1 MASGQKRSLLKVGL
15 LTLVSLALLIT
26 TLVWLKGR
34 GFSGGPAD
42 SVLFRDVDGLRE
54 GAPVQMMGIRVGFV
68 DLVEP
73 LQKDG
78 RYYVK
83 VKFNLNQNLNMSI
96 PAGAR
101 LSIEQAGIIGE
112 KFLEITPPQLQHV
125 TLTTFNHES
134 NTSISKGMPVKFLY
148 EEGYLDVG
156 EVEQVEH
163 EDDGN
168 LTRHT
173 LYFRITRPGAIM
185 PVNPLHELTMTPN
198 GDYYLRVL
206 PREPLLAHTP
216 DPNLKYTIENPLRI
230 KRFLEIQMDSAN
242 ALKLTNDKI
251 NKLLSDETIDTLN
264 STLKNT
270 EVLTARA
277 TEVMDSANE
286 LFQTTGRDLERLVS
300 TSSELAENVSAV
312 SANLNDVIGD
322 PRLKEDVISTM
333 HSIEQSSQA
342 LNSILND
349 PALKETL
356 SLTRETSRNA
366 SDLVSY
372 LKQTAENKDLQKRL
386 DTSIY
391 LLNDSLGK
399 LSVVLENIDDITND
413 DDETLKGILN
423 DTRDT
428 AKNMKSITA
437 KFNKRFTLF
446 RLMF

>member
-1 MASGQKRSLLKVGL
+1 MASGQKRSLLKVGF
-15 LTLVSLALLIT
+15 LTLISLALLIT

-78 RYYVK
+78 RYYVS
-83 VKFNLNQNLNMSI
+83 VKFNLNQNLNMNI
-96 PAGAR
+96 PKGAR

-125 TLTTFNHES
+125 TLTTFNHDS
-134 NTSISKGMPVKFLY
+134 NNAIAKGMPVKFLY

-156 EVEQVEH
+156 QVEQVEH

-173 LYFRITRPGAIM
+173 LYFRMTRPGAVM
-185 PVNPLHELTMTPN
+185 PANPLHELTMTPD

-206 PREPLLAHTP
+206 PREPLLAHKP

-300 TSSELAENVSAV
+300 TSSDLAENVSAV

-366 SDLVSY
+366 SDIVSY

-413 DDETLKGILN
+413 DDETLKGILD

-428 AKNMKSITA
+428 AKNMKNITA